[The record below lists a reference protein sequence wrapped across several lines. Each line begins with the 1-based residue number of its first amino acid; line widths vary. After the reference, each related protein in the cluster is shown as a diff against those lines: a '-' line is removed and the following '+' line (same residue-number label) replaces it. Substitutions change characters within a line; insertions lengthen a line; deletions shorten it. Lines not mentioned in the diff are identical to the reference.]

1 MTHLHPPEYCLF
13 TPCDEGKCG
22 CKEWR
27 QQQTERDAQAMTEYG
42 LVARLRNGGQLD
54 LADDAQELVDA
65 LRWVM
70 SATGEGIAGAFD
82 NAERVLSKADRG
94 LE

>member
-1 MTHLHPPEYCLF
+1 MRYTSNSGYVNY
-13 TPCDEGKCG
+13 KRAACG
-22 CKEWR
+22 APLISDGLSSSLPTR
-27 QQQTERDAQAMTEYG
+27 EYG
-42 LVARLRNGGQLD
+42 LVARLRNGGQSD
-54 LADDAQELVDA
+54 LADEAQELVEA

-82 NAERVLSKADRG
+82 NAERVLAQAERG